1 MSDTLTLAVE
11 GMTCASCVG
20 RVERAVAGLEG
31 VESVAVNLM
40 TESATVTGSGIEAA
54 RIAEAIRDAGYEAH
68 ELVKAD
74 SGTGASAS
82 STSASKASPED
93 ALEASRSKHAGFDF
107 DTRMALALT
116 VPVVVLTMLPMA
128 VPALHAT
135 PLGAV
140 MHFFMGIGGLVLSAP
155 VLLFAGRRFFR
166 QALGEIE
173 HRSLG
178 MSTLV
183 ALGSSA
189 AFVFS
194 SLVVLVP
201 GLFPEGNR
209 HTYFEA
215 AMSIVTLVLVGKSL
229 EAKARGRATEAIA
242 KLVALR
248 PSTAHVLRTD
258 ASGVETEVDV
268 PIGEVGIGERVVL
281 RPGEAVPV
289 DGTVVSGESYVDESS
304 VTGEPFP
311 VEKKAGATVLAGTH
325 TGQGSLVV
333 RAERIG
339 ESTTLGQ
346 VITLVQ
352 NAQSGKSEAQ
362 ALADRVAGIF
372 VPVVLAIAALTFAA
386 WMVLGPAPA
395 LSHALVSA
403 VSVLVAACPCAMGLA
418 TPAALVVSTGRA
430 AELGVLLRKTSAL
443 DVLARVD
450 TVVLDKTGTLTRGTP
465 SVTQVKSFVAGADTS
480 NALALAAAVEARSEH
495 PVGRAIFAY
504 AKASPEASRA
514 LGTLVLDA
522 FRSIPGGGA
531 EGRVSGREVLVG
543 KPDLLASRGLLD
555 GIDEAS
561 RLGTSAFVAI
571 DGKVALGFV
580 VEDEQ
585 RPEAKKAIAAL
596 RELGIVP
603 ILASGDAEGPVSS
616 LARELGIE
624 EAHGSETPTSKA
636 ARVTALREAKKTVAF
651 VGDGVNDAAA
661 LAVADVGIA
670 MGTGSDVAVSAGD
683 VVLVRSDLFAFVD
696 AVRLARSTKR
706 VVSENFFWA
715 YAYNAALIPL
725 AAGALEPW
733 LGLSLSPMLASAAM
747 AASSLFVL
755 GNSLRL
761 KRFRRSGP

>member
-1 MSDTLTLAVE
+1 MSDTLTLAIE

-20 RVERAVAGLEG
+20 RVERAVAGLDG

-40 TESATVTGSGIEAA
+40 TESATITGSGLEAT

-74 SGTGASAS
+74 SGPNTSGAGP
-82 STSASKASPED
+82 SKASPED
-93 ALEASRSKHAGFDF
+93 ALEASRSNHVGFDF
-107 DTRMALALT
+107 DTRMALTLT

-140 MHFFMGIGGLVLSAP
+140 MHFFMGIGGLAFSAP

-166 QALGEIE
+166 QALGEVA

-258 ASGVETEVDV
+258 PSGVEAEVDV
-268 PIGEVGIGERVVL
+268 PIGEVAIGERVVL

-311 VEKKAGATVLAGTH
+311 VEKKTGDAVLAGTH
-325 TGQGSLVV
+325 TGGGSLVV
-333 RAERIG
+333 RTERIG
-339 ESTTLGQ
+339 EATTLGQ

-372 VPVVLAIAALTFAA
+372 VPVVLVVAASTFAA

-395 LSHALVSA
+395 LSRALVSA

-443 DVLARVD
+443 DALARVD

-465 SVTQVKSFVAGADTS
+465 TVTKMKSFVAGADTREP
-480 NALALAAAVEARSEH
+480 LALAAAVEARSEH
-495 PVGRAIFAY
+495 PVGRAILAY
-504 AKASPEASRA
+504 AKASPEASRT
-514 LGTLVLDA
+514 LGTLELDS

-543 KPDLLASRGLLD
+543 KPDLLASRGLLA

-561 RLGTSAFVAI
+561 RAGTSAFVAV
-571 DGKVALGFV
+571 DGTIALGFL

-596 RELGIVP
+596 RELGIAPV
-603 ILASGDAEGPVSS
+603 LASGDAEGPVAS
-616 LARELGIE
+616 LARELGID
-624 EAHGSETPTSKA
+624 EAHGAETPTSKA
-636 ARVTALREAKKTVAF
+636 ARVTALREAKKAVAF

-696 AVRLARSTKR
+696 AVRLARATKR

-733 LGLSLSPMLASAAM
+733 LGLSLSPVLASAAM

-761 KRFRRSGP
+761 KRFRRSNRG

>member
-40 TESATVTGSGIEAA
+40 TESATVTGNGIEAA

-68 ELVKAD
+68 ALVKD
-74 SGTGASAS
+74 NPIASAS
-82 STSASKASPED
+82 HASPEG
-93 ALEASRSKHAGFDF
+93 ASEQSRTKHAGFDF
-107 DTRMALALT
+107 DTRLALALT

-135 PLGAV
+135 PVGAA
-140 MHFFMGIGGLVLSAP
+140 MHFFMGMGGLVFSAP

-166 QALGEIE
+166 QALGEIK

-183 ALGSSA
+183 ALGSSS

-194 SLVVLVP
+194 SLVVLMP

-229 EAKARGRATEAIA
+229 EARARGRATEAIE

-248 PSTAHVLRTD
+248 PSTAHVLRKD
-258 ASGVETEVDV
+258 ASGNETEVDL
-268 PIGEVGIGERVVL
+268 PIGEVAIGERVVL

-311 VEKKAGATVLAGTH
+311 VEKKAGDTVLAGTH

-333 RAERIG
+333 RTERVG
-339 ESTTLGQ
+339 EATTLGQ

-386 WMVLGPAPA
+386 WMVFGPAPA

-450 TVVLDKTGTLTRGTP
+450 TVVLDKTGTLTRGAP
-465 SVTQVKSFVAGADTS
+465 AVTKVMSFVAGADT
-480 NALALAAAVEARSEH
+480 NEPLALAAAVEARSEH
-495 PVGRAIFAY
+495 PVGRAILAY

-514 LGTLVLDA
+514 LGALVLES

-543 KPDLLASRGLLD
+543 KPDLLASRGLLESV
-555 GIDEAS
+555 DEAS
-561 RLGTSAFVAI
+561 RTGTSAFVAI
-571 DGKVALGFV
+571 DGKVVLGFV
-580 VEDEQ
+580 VEDER

-603 ILASGDAEGPVSS
+603 ILASGDAEGPVAS
-616 LARELGIE
+616 LARELGID
-624 EAHGSETPTSKA
+624 EAHAAETPTSKA
-636 ARVTALREAKKTVAF
+636 ARVTALRERETKKTVAF

-696 AVRLARSTKR
+696 AVRLARSSKR

-733 LGLSLSPMLASAAM
+733 LGLSLSPMLASTAM

-761 KRFRRSGP
+761 KRFRRSARA

>member
-1 MSDTLTLAVE
+1 
-11 GMTCASCVG
+11 
-20 RVERAVAGLEG
+20 
-31 VESVAVNLM
+31 
-40 TESATVTGSGIEAA
+40 
-54 RIAEAIRDAGYEAH
+54 
-68 ELVKAD
+68 
-74 SGTGASAS
+74 
-82 STSASKASPED
+82 
-93 ALEASRSKHAGFDF
+93 
-107 DTRMALALT
+107 
-116 VPVVVLTMLPMA
+116 
-128 VPALHAT
+128 
-135 PLGAV
+135 
-140 MHFFMGIGGLVLSAP
+140 
-155 VLLFAGRRFFR
+155 
-166 QALGEIE
+166 
-173 HRSLG
+173 
-178 MSTLV
+178 
-183 ALGSSA
+183 
-189 AFVFS
+189 
-194 SLVVLVP
+194 
-201 GLFPEGNR
+201 
-209 HTYFEA
+209 
-215 AMSIVTLVLVGKSL
+215 
-229 EAKARGRATEAIA
+229 
-242 KLVALR
+242 
-248 PSTAHVLRTD
+248 
-258 ASGVETEVDV
+258 
-268 PIGEVGIGERVVL
+268 
-281 RPGEAVPV
+281 
-289 DGTVVSGESYVDESS
+289 
-304 VTGEPFP
+304 
-311 VEKKAGATVLAGTH
+311 
-325 TGQGSLVV
+325 
-333 RAERIG
+333 
-339 ESTTLGQ
+339 

-386 WMVLGPAPA
+386 WMVFGPAPA

-450 TVVLDKTGTLTRGTP
+450 TVVLDKTGTLTRGAP
-465 SVTQVKSFVAGADTS
+465 AVTKVKSFVAGADTS
-480 NALALAAAVEARSEH
+480 EPLALAAAVEARSEH
-495 PVGRAIFAY
+495 PVGRAILAY

-514 LGTLVLDA
+514 LGALVLES

-543 KPDLLASRGLLD
+543 KPDRLASRGLLD

-561 RLGTSAFVAI
+561 RTGTSAFVAI
-571 DGKVALGFV
+571 DGKVVLGFV

-596 RELGIVP
+596 RELAIVP
-603 ILASGDAEGPVSS
+603 ILASGDAEGPVTS
-616 LARELGIE
+616 LARELGSD
-624 EAHGSETPTSKA
+624 EAHAAETPTSKA
-636 ARVTALREAKKTVAF
+636 ARVTTLHEAKKTVAF

-733 LGLSLSPMLASAAM
+733 LGLSLSPMLASTAM

-761 KRFRRSGP
+761 KRFRRSERA